1 MHSDKPV
8 GRQAIRVA
16 EYGEAVIPAARSKTK
31 KTLLS
36 VFFVIRSQAY
46 GSATPIQL
54 QFHIAQASAL
64 YFRYAQVPN
73 ARLGNVNASIDASLA

>member
-1 MHSDKPV
+1 MAKPSFPPP
-8 GRQAIRVA
+8 
-16 EYGEAVIPAARSKTK
+16 AVKQK
-31 KTLLS
+31 KDAVKRL
-36 VFFVIRSQAY
+36 FCFVIRSQALRA
-46 GSATPIQL
+46 GHPHPIL

>member
-1 MHSDKPV
+1 MAKPSFPP
-8 GRQAIRVA
+8 
-16 EYGEAVIPAARSKTK
+16 PALKQK

-36 VFFVIRSQAY
+36 VFFVFVIRSQALRA
-46 GSATPIQL
+46 GHPHPIF